1 MPFDAADLAVF
12 YDPDMPG
19 YVLASSSGGDFAAL
33 MRSADREA
41 WDAAQI
47 GTHTLR
53 YLNTTQLAAND
64 LLTIAADTYKVV
76 GQPKRINGSEY
87 LADLVRQ

>member
-1 MPFDAADLAVF
+1 MPFDAADLAMF

-19 YVLASSSGGDFAAL
+19 HVLVSASGGDFAAL
-33 MRSADREA
+33 MRSADRDA

-47 GTHTLR
+47 GTHVLR

-64 LLTIAADTYKVV
+64 LLTIATETYKVV
-76 GQPKRINGSEY
+76 GLPRRINGNEY
-87 LADLVRQ
+87 IADLVRQ